1 MTFSANPSKIFAGY
15 RALGFVSNHVPL
27 ATRYHKRHKENY
39 IVTCVGRSFHV
50 YNTSRLGI
58 VAVSDIHPDDISA
71 VAADFRYVYTAAGKN
86 IFSVARN
93 RKIEKTFEGHA
104 AEVHLLLPFGH
115 HLISVDVD
123 GFLIVWDLG
132 AGKPYLQT
140 KFDPESFSVTA
151 IAHPHTYMNKVL
163 LGSEQGTLQLWNI
176 NTNKL
181 IYSFDGWGVSI
192 TVIQQ
197 STAVDVMAIGLAD
210 GQVILHNLAVDKT
223 VVKFKQDFGPVT
235 AISFRTDGHP
245 MMLTGSAA
253 GHIALWDLENR
264 KLHSYLKDAHYSS
277 VTGLQ
282 CLPSEPLMVTC
293 AADNSLKVWIFD
305 LADGGARLLR
315 LREGHSAPPSFIRF
329 YGTDGQNILT
339 AGQDSTVRSFSTV
352 HDKNNKNLGRASYF
366 KKASKR
372 AGLKLDKY
380 KMPPVVRFA
389 AEQSRESDWDN
400 ILACH
405 RSLNLVSTWSY
416 QRTTMGKHMIS
427 HPRFSTDV
435 SEHSITATAVDISAC
450 GNFGF
455 IGYSTGHVDIYNMQS
470 GQHRGSF
477 GEETAHD
484 CTVRGVSVDALNQKV
499 ITAGAD
505 GTLSF
510 WKFKTK
516 ELLGTL
522 KLNAFLS
529 QIVLHRD
536 SSMLAVALDDFTIS
550 LVDIDTRRVVRQFSG
565 HTSSIT
571 DMTFRADG
579 RWLLT
584 ASLDCTIRTWNIPT
598 GKLID
603 VFLLH
608 SAATSISMSPCGT
621 FLATSHVGDVGVYL
635 WSNKTL
641 YSHVSLTPIPVDY
654 TPKLAQ
660 LPSTVISDPESS
672 EMLNGSTEEEDFEDD
687 YKSPEQI
694 ASELVTLSLLPTS
707 RWLNLLNLDIIKMR
721 NKPREPP
728 KAPKAAPFYLPTI
741 AGLQPSFDVSSQST
755 DNSKTQS
762 HIKKPELGS
771 LSDLAMQLLKA
782 HQNHSYES
790 ILSSLKEMGPSAI
803 DREIRLL
810 GDEGSTDEAMLYF
823 IEFIEATLKTNKHFE
838 LAHSYLALF
847 LKVHGDQLSSKPQL
861 ASALES
867 LTNTQ
872 LHSWDRVQ
880 SLLQKSLGMVNY
892 LRSATV

>member
-1 MTFSANPSKIFAGY
+1 MAFSQNASKIFAGY
-15 RALGFVSNHVPL
+15 RALGFVSNHIPL
-27 ATRYHKRHKENY
+27 VTRYHKRHKENY
-39 IVTCVGRSFHV
+39 VITCVGCSFHV
-50 YNTSRLGI
+50 YNISRLGI
-58 VAVSDIHPDDISA
+58 VAVSDIHPEDIN
-71 VAADFRYVYTAAGKN
+71 VMTADFRYVYTASGKD
-86 IFSVARN
+86 IYSVARN
-93 RKIEKTFEGHA
+93 RKIEKTFKGHTS
-104 AEVHLLLPFGH
+104 EVSLLLPFGH
-115 HLISVDVD
+115 HLISIDVD
-123 GFLIVWDLG
+123 GFLIVWDIALG
-132 AGKPYLQT
+132 EPYLQM
-140 KFDPESFSVTA
+140 KFDKSSFFVTA
-151 IAHPHTYMNKVL
+151 IAHPHTYMNKIL

-176 NTNKL
+176 NSNKL
-181 IYSFDGWGVSI
+181 IYTFAGWGAGI
-192 TVIQQ
+192 TVIEQ
-197 STAVDVMAIGLAD
+197 STAIDVMAVGLAD
-210 GQVILHNLAVDKT
+210 GQVILHNLALDKT

-245 MMLTGSAA
+245 MMLTGSVA

-277 VTGLQ
+277 VTGLK
-282 CLPSEPLMVTC
+282 CLPSEPLMVTS

-305 LADGGARLLR
+305 LADGGARVLR

-329 YGTDGQNILT
+329 YGTDGQNVLT
-339 AGQDSTVRSFSTV
+339 AGQDSTMRSFSTV

-389 AEQSRESDWDN
+389 AEQCRESDWDN
-400 ILACH
+400 VLACH

-435 SEHSITATAVDISAC
+435 SEHAITATAVDVSAC

-455 IGYSTGHVDIYNMQS
+455 IGYSTGHVDMYNMQS
-470 GQHRGSF
+470 GQHRGSY
-477 GEETAHD
+477 GNPTAHD
-484 CTVRGVSVDALNQKV
+484 CTVRGIAADALNQKV
-499 ITAGAD
+499 VTAGAD
-505 GTLSF
+505 GSICF
-510 WKFKTK
+510 WKFKNK
-516 ELLGTL
+516 ELMGTL
-522 KLNAFLS
+522 KLNALLS

-536 SSMLAVALDDFTIS
+536 SSMLAVALDDFTVNI
-550 LVDIDTRRVVRQFSG
+550 VDIDTRRVVRQFSG

-584 ASLDCTIRTWNIPT
+584 SSLDCTIRTWNIPT

-608 SAATSISMSPCGT
+608 FAATSISLSPCSN
-621 FLATSHVGDVGVYL
+621 FLATTHVGDVGIYL

-641 YSHVSLTPIPVDY
+641 YSHVSLTPLPADY
-654 TPKLAQ
+654 VPKLAQ
-660 LPSTVISDPESS
+660 LPHTVTNDAESS
-672 EMLNGSTEEEDFEDD
+672 EVSIEIVEEEDNDD

-694 ASELVTLSLLPTS
+694 AEDLVTLSLLPTS

-721 NKPREPP
+721 NKPKEPP

-741 AGLQPSFDVSSQST
+741 AGLQPTFDVKSNEA
-755 DNSKTQS
+755 DKTQPQS

-771 LSDLAMQLLKA
+771 LSDLAMQLFKA
-782 HQNHSYES
+782 HQSNSYENV
-790 ILSSLKEMGPSAI
+790 LKAVKEMGPSAI

-810 GDEGSTDEAMLYF
+810 AGESSSDDAMIYF
-823 IEFIEATLKTNKHFE
+823 LEFIEHILKSNTNFE

-847 LKVHGDQLSSKPQL
+847 LKVHGDELSSKSSL
-861 ASALES
+861 SAALEN
-867 LTNTQ
+867 LANTQ
-872 LHSWDRVQ
+872 LQSWERIQ
-880 SLLQKSLGMVNY
+880 TLLQKSIGMVNY